1 MRWCMTAVLAVLLFT
16 IPAQAE
22 LQVYGTL
29 GGEFTLD
36 SSQDRPLSLSE
47 FSGKVV
53 LLFFGYVSCPDI
65 CPTTMVRV
73 QQAVRKLDE
82 DEAAQVQVL
91 FISVDPERDTP
102 EQLKHYVS
110 YFHPNFIGLTGS
122 SELLL
127 KIAKKYGAFFVKD
140 TRPQPEASYLMA
152 HSGYT
157 YLIDGQGRVRALY
170 RQSAT
175 PSKMSDDIEELL
187 DEL

>member
-91 FISVDPERDTP
+91 FI
-102 EQLKHYVS
+102 LKT
-110 YFHPNFIGLTGS
+110 N
-122 SELLL
+122 
-127 KIAKKYGAFFVKD
+127 
-140 TRPQPEASYLMA
+140 
-152 HSGYT
+152 
-157 YLIDGQGRVRALY
+157 
-170 RQSAT
+170 
-175 PSKMSDDIEELL
+175 
-187 DEL
+187 